1 MTGKLFI
8 VVLVLSFQ
16 SCSFENS
23 PDEEQLAH
31 LYVDLLVTDE
41 TYSHDNDSL
50 IIARDSLFE
59 KYQLNENEY
68 KIAIKDLGEE
78 EKTWEDFFALAQ
90 EYLDTLKARE
100 AAGKKIESEE
110 RINKTFK

>member
-1 MTGKLFI
+1 VTGKFFI
-8 VVLVLSFQ
+8 LIIFLSFQ
-16 SCSFENS
+16 YCSFENS
-23 PDEEQLAH
+23 PDKEELVH
-31 LYVDLLVTDE
+31 LYVDLLVADE

-68 KIAIKDLGEE
+68 KIAIKSLGEE

-110 RINKTFK
+110 IKK

>member
-8 VVLVLSFQ
+8 VIIFLSFQ
-16 SCSFENS
+16 YCSFENS
-23 PDEEQLAH
+23 PDKKELVH
-31 LYVDLLVTDE
+31 LYVDLLVADE
-41 TYSHDNDSL
+41 TYDHNNDSL

-68 KIAIKDLGEE
+68 KIVIKDLGEE

-100 AAGKKIESEE
+100 AESKKIESEE
-110 RINKTFK
+110 IKK